1 MKPCPYDG
9 HKLTHR
15 LLKEIG
21 AAPRVALAMLERL
34 QKIIA
39 RAGVA
44 SRRRAED
51 LIVAGEVRVNG
62 KVVTEL
68 GAKADAEKD
77 SIRVAGRLLRLQER
91 KLVLALNK
99 PDGCVSTLSDPGG
112 RPTLRDYLSGVSGR
126 VFPVGR
132 LEYHSTG
139 LILLT
144 NDGDLAARLFQALG
158 RGLPQTYRVKVKNP
172 LTAAEM
178 ETIARRAGP
187 IRPSRPGPNPWYE
200 VRLAGARQDRLRKII
215 GDLGHFVEK
224 LKRVA
229 IGPIELGDLPVGR
242 WRAINEQELRL
253 LDQALKRLPA
263 GERPSGARRR
273 ARRPHRKRDSEKQK
287 A

>member
-1 MKPCPYDG
+1 
-9 HKLTHR
+9 
-15 LLKEIG
+15 
-21 AAPRVALAMLERL
+21 MLERL

-39 RAGVA
+39 RAGIA

-51 LIVAGEVRVNG
+51 LIVAGEVKVNG

-68 GAKADAEKD
+68 GAKADPEKD
-77 SIRVAGRLLRLQER
+77 SIRVAGRVLHLSER
-91 KLVLALNK
+91 KIILALNK

-112 RPTLRDYLSGVSGR
+112 RPTLRDFLSGVSGR

-158 RGLPQTYRVKVKNP
+158 RGLPQTYQVKVKNP
-172 LTAAEM
+172 LTAAEQ

-215 GDLGHFVEK
+215 GDMGHMVEK

-229 IGPIELGDLPVGR
+229 IGPIELGELPAGR
-242 WRAINEQELRL
+242 WRAISEQELRL
-253 LDQALKRLPA
+253 LEEALNRLPA
-263 GERPSGARRR
+263 GARPSGARK
-273 ARRPHRKRDSEKQK
+273 RPRSPQRKRESGKPK